1 MLDILAVD
9 PKWQG
14 RGAGSGLV
22 KWGLDFADKMDFR
35 QVHSPIH
42 GDFTIADWP
51 LSRSLSSLLSVEEQ
65 CMRKMDL
72 K

>member
-22 KWGLDFADKMDFR
+22 KWGLDFADEKGFR
-35 QVHSPIH
+35 QVHSPN
-42 GDFTIADWP
+42 DTYFTNAD
-51 LSRSLSSLLSVEEQ
+51 
-65 CMRKMDL
+65 
-72 K
+72 

>member
-22 KWGLDFADKMDFR
+22 RWGLDFADKMDFR
-35 QVHSPIH
+35 QVHSPI
-42 GDFTIADWP
+42 DADSTIAD
-51 LSRSLSSLLSVEEQ
+51 
-65 CMRKMDL
+65 
-72 K
+72 